1 MALSIR
7 DYKIVGL
14 KSPGLWNKFALDYI
28 GKGDQLF
35 KFTGKFIY
43 LGMENSY
50 VNVENL
56 ENKAREITACV
67 YLLSI
72 TGIANSVQQIWTDAL
87 IIVTNY
93 ILSLIWGIDS
103 IYLFDSQSKDENGNL
118 SSSGKAVLLKF
129 DTLRTLVNYI
139 KSVYDT
145 AYLMTLSFQLQ
156 FIDVHYIVNVKS
168 TTERCQEYHRIVVK
182 KRSNC

>member
-1 MALSIR
+1 MGQI
-7 DYKIVGL
+7 D
-14 KSPGLWNKFALDYI
+14 LDCI
-28 GKGDQLF
+28 LGTGDQLF
-35 KFTGKFIY
+35 KLIGKFGY
-43 LGMENSY
+43 LGIEDLPQGVSTENSLI
-50 VNVENL
+50 NVQFL
-56 ENKAREITACV
+56 ENKTGEITAWV

-72 TGIANSVQQIWTDAL
+72 AGIANSVQQIWTDAL

-129 DTLRTLVNYI
+129 DTLRTLVNDI

-182 KRSNC
+182 KKSNC